1 MKLKTLAVAV
11 IAAMSLSSCVLTHTA
26 LVTNNSVG
34 SKVGI
39 ATAKPF
45 QKDQDI
51 SFKKA
56 KENGD
61 ISKVGI
67 AEFKVTQFIFPI
79 FKTTV
84 TGE

>member
-11 IAAMSLSSCVLTHTA
+11 VVAMSLSSCVLTHTA

-67 AEFKVTQFIFPI
+67 AEFKVTQFIFPV

>member
-1 MKLKTLAVAV
+1 MKSKTIAFAVV
-11 IAAMSLSSCVLTHTA
+11 IAMSLSSCVLSHTA

-34 SKVGI
+34 TKVGV
-39 ATAKPF
+39 AKSAPF

-61 ISKVGI
+61 ITKVGI
-67 AEFKVTQFIFPI
+67 AEFKVTQFLLPT

>member
-1 MKLKTLAVAV
+1 MKLKTV
-11 IAAMSLSSCVLTHTA
+11 IVTVVVAMSFSSCVLTHTA
-26 LVTNNSVG
+26 LVTNNPVG
-34 SKVGI
+34 SKVGV

-45 QKDQDI
+45 QKDMDI

-61 ISKVGI
+61 ISKVGV
-67 AEFKVTQFIFPI
+67 AEFKVTQFIFPSY
-79 FKTTV
+79 KTTV

>member
-1 MKLKTLAVAV
+1 MKLKTLVMAVIVAV
-11 IAAMSLSSCVLTHTA
+11 SFSSCVLSHTA

-34 SKVGI
+34 SKVGV

-51 SFKKA
+51 SYKKA
-56 KENGD
+56 KENAD

-67 AEFKVTQFIFPI
+67 AEFKITQFIFPKYI
-79 FKTTV
+79 TTV

>member
-1 MKLKTLAVAV
+1 MNLKQLSAAV
-11 IAAMSLSSCVLTHTA
+11 IVAMSFSSCVLTHTA

-34 SKVGI
+34 YKVGV

-45 QKDQDI
+45 QKDSDI

>member
-1 MKLKTLAVAV
+1 MKLKTLAIAV
-11 IAAMSLSSCVLTHTA
+11 VVTMSFSSCVLSHTA

-34 SKVGI
+34 SKVGV
-39 ATAKPF
+39 AKAIPF
-45 QKDQDI
+45 QLDKDY
-51 SFKKA
+51 SLKKA

-67 AEFKVTQFIFPI
+67 AEFKVTQIFLP
-79 FKTTV
+79 FYKTTV

>member
-11 IAAMSLSSCVLTHTA
+11 VVAMTFSSCVLTHTA

-34 SKVGI
+34 TKVGI

-67 AEFKVTQFIFPI
+67 AEFKVTQFIFPK